1 MSTFLELV
9 DDLHREVG
17 ASGVAPAAV
26 TNQVGE
32 ANRLVNWVKEAD
44 HYVQTLWHNWKFLL
58 ANPQYSVSTIP
69 STATLAKPS
78 LCHAWDLKTFFI
90 DGDPLDAV
98 EYDTIKREV
107 LTTDEGQ
114 PSRVIIMSDLSLKF
128 DPIPNDVYLITA
140 DFFLEPTDLAANA
153 DVSKIPPEYHQVILG
168 RAIRLYANYENAKEI
183 EDQGDQI
190 YSEFITRLQDHQ
202 LPSQDNSQYRST
214 GNFIEVIAE

>member
-1 MSTFLELV
+1 
-9 DDLHREVG
+9 
-17 ASGVAPAAV
+17 
-26 TNQVGE
+26 
-32 ANRLVNWVKEAD
+32 
-44 HYVQTLWHNWKFLL
+44 
-58 ANPQYSVSTIP
+58 
-69 STATLAKPS
+69 
-78 LCHAWDLKTFFI
+78 
-90 DGDPLDAV
+90 
-98 EYDTIKREV
+98 
-107 LTTDEGQ
+107 
-114 PSRVIIMSDLSLKF
+114 MSDLSLKF